1 MTQDRYSPQ
10 DIEQKWQERWQ
21 QQDAFACDH
30 HSDKPKYY
38 VLEMFPYPSGNIH
51 MGHVRNYSIG
61 DVVARCKRMQGFN
74 VLHPMGWD
82 AFGLP
87 AENAAIKHNTHPA
100 KWTYANIDNMRA
112 QLRRLGYSYDWSR
125 EVATCRP
132 EYYRWEQSFFLRLLE
147 KGLVYRKKAPQNW
160 CPSCHTVLANEQVI
174 DGLCW
179 RCDSHVE
186 QKDLTQWFLRI
197 TAYGDELL
205 QDLQK
210 LEGGWPDRVLSMQRN
225 WIGKS
230 TGAAVRFGL
239 PAPLD
244 GVDHLEVFTTRPDT
258 VFGVTFLTLA
268 PEHPLVEKLIEGYEK
283 ADDVRAFVTRI
294 RNMDRLERQSD
305 NLEKEGIFTGAH
317 VIHPFTGQQVPVWLG
332 NFVLADYG
340 TGAVMGVPAHD
351 QRDFEFA
358 RKYGLPVK
366 VVISP
371 EGEVLDPAT
380 MEAAFT
386 TEGVM
391 VNSGDFDGMPNT
403 DGKKAVAERLEKEGK
418 GKATTQFRLRDW
430 NISRQRYW
438 GAPIPVIYCDKCGV
452 VPEKEENLPVLLPLD
467 AHVRED
473 GRSPLPETDSFVRC
487 TCPVCGGEA
496 RRETDTLDT
505 FVESSWYF
513 ARYTGARNTESAFDM
528 DALKYWLPVDQYIGG
543 VEHAILHLLYARFFT
558 KVLRD
563 LGFYPEGLD
572 EPFTNLLTQGMV
584 LKDGSKMSKSK
595 GNVVDPYLLAEHFGV
610 DSLRF
615 FLLRT
620 FPFGSDGNFSNESLI
635 NTINVDLANDLGNLL
650 SRTVSM
656 VGKYF
661 GGTLP
666 AAQAGDPEKD
676 RELEELVS
684 GLRGRY
690 EEQME
695 HYAFQNALAEIFKV
709 ISRANKYIDE
719 NTPWVLAKDMEAN
732 GARLASVMYHLLET
746 LRVCAVLLTPFIPD
760 SSAEILR
767 QIGACA
773 DCSTWESAGQFGSLR
788 RDVTVVRGDNLFPR
802 IDAEKELEALEQAAQ
817 EARKAALPAL
827 EVEPQLT
834 EKVDFDTFCKSDFRA
849 VKVKDC
855 QAVKKSNKLLR
866 FTLDDG
872 TGTDRQILSGIAAW
886 YQPEELVGKTLV
898 AIVNLPPR
906 KMMGQESC
914 GMLISAV
921 HTEKGE
927 EKLNLLMIDDQ
938 IPAGAK
944 LC

>member
-283 ADDVRAFVTRI
+283 ADEVRAFVTRI

-305 NLEKEGIFTGAH
+305 NLEKEGIFTGAY

-371 EGEVLDPAT
+371 EGEALDPAT

-487 TCPVCGGEA
+487 T
-496 RRETDTLDT
+496 
-505 FVESSWYF
+505 
-513 ARYTGARNTESAFDM
+513 
-528 DALKYWLPVDQYIGG
+528 
-543 VEHAILHLLYARFFT
+543 
-558 KVLRD
+558 
-563 LGFYPEGLD
+563 
-572 EPFTNLLTQGMV
+572 
-584 LKDGSKMSKSK
+584 
-595 GNVVDPYLLAEHFGV
+595 
-610 DSLRF
+610 
-615 FLLRT
+615 
-620 FPFGSDGNFSNESLI
+620 
-635 NTINVDLANDLGNLL
+635 
-650 SRTVSM
+650 
-656 VGKYF
+656 
-661 GGTLP
+661 
-666 AAQAGDPEKD
+666 
-676 RELEELVS
+676 
-684 GLRGRY
+684 
-690 EEQME
+690 
-695 HYAFQNALAEIFKV
+695 
-709 ISRANKYIDE
+709 
-719 NTPWVLAKDMEAN
+719 
-732 GARLASVMYHLLET
+732 
-746 LRVCAVLLTPFIPD
+746 
-760 SSAEILR
+760 
-767 QIGACA
+767 
-773 DCSTWESAGQFGSLR
+773 
-788 RDVTVVRGDNLFPR
+788 
-802 IDAEKELEALEQAAQ
+802 
-817 EARKAALPAL
+817 
-827 EVEPQLT
+827 
-834 EKVDFDTFCKSDFRA
+834 
-849 VKVKDC
+849 
-855 QAVKKSNKLLR
+855 
-866 FTLDDG
+866 
-872 TGTDRQILSGIAAW
+872 
-886 YQPEELVGKTLV
+886 
-898 AIVNLPPR
+898 
-906 KMMGQESC
+906 
-914 GMLISAV
+914 
-921 HTEKGE
+921 
-927 EKLNLLMIDDQ
+927 
-938 IPAGAK
+938 
-944 LC
+944 

>member
-283 ADDVRAFVTRI
+283 ADEVRAFVTRI

-305 NLEKEGIFTGAH
+305 NLEKEGIFTGAY

-403 DGKKAVAERLEKEGK
+403 DG
-418 GKATTQFRLRDW
+418 T
-430 NISRQRYW
+430 ISTR
-438 GAPIPVIYCDKCGV
+438 VIII
-452 VPEKEENLPVLLPLD
+452 
-467 AHVRED
+467 
-473 GRSPLPETDSFVRC
+473 
-487 TCPVCGGEA
+487 
-496 RRETDTLDT
+496 
-505 FVESSWYF
+505 
-513 ARYTGARNTESAFDM
+513 
-528 DALKYWLPVDQYIGG
+528 IGIR
-543 VEHAILHLLYARFFT
+543 HFT
-558 KVLRD
+558 
-563 LGFYPEGLD
+563 
-572 EPFTNLLTQGMV
+572 
-584 LKDGSKMSKSK
+584 
-595 GNVVDPYLLAEHFGV
+595 
-610 DSLRF
+610 
-615 FLLRT
+615 
-620 FPFGSDGNFSNESLI
+620 
-635 NTINVDLANDLGNLL
+635 
-650 SRTVSM
+650 
-656 VGKYF
+656 
-661 GGTLP
+661 
-666 AAQAGDPEKD
+666 
-676 RELEELVS
+676 
-684 GLRGRY
+684 
-690 EEQME
+690 
-695 HYAFQNALAEIFKV
+695 
-709 ISRANKYIDE
+709 
-719 NTPWVLAKDMEAN
+719 
-732 GARLASVMYHLLET
+732 
-746 LRVCAVLLTPFIPD
+746 
-760 SSAEILR
+760 
-767 QIGACA
+767 
-773 DCSTWESAGQFGSLR
+773 
-788 RDVTVVRGDNLFPR
+788 
-802 IDAEKELEALEQAAQ
+802 
-817 EARKAALPAL
+817 
-827 EVEPQLT
+827 
-834 EKVDFDTFCKSDFRA
+834 
-849 VKVKDC
+849 
-855 QAVKKSNKLLR
+855 
-866 FTLDDG
+866 
-872 TGTDRQILSGIAAW
+872 IA
-886 YQPEELVGKTLV
+886 
-898 AIVNLPPR
+898 
-906 KMMGQESC
+906 
-914 GMLISAV
+914 
-921 HTEKGE
+921 
-927 EKLNLLMIDDQ
+927 
-938 IPAGAK
+938 
-944 LC
+944 